1 MGKSLDP
8 KKIKSAQRVLEVLEF
23 FDRERQE
30 CTVMDI
36 AREYGY
42 PQSSTSELL
51 SCLVALGYL
60 RRDMWSRTYKP
71 TARAAMLGAWVQP
84 RRFRHGLIASMMDE
98 LAEETG
104 ASILLASRIG
114 VDVQVAHSVLR
125 DGTGDSFKAGVSL
138 LLLHSAPGKVLLS
151 TNCITNTKKIVHR
164 INAECDEEQRVKAD
178 EFLQELKTVR
188 TQGYAVSFHEDGWGM
203 ISIQLPS
210 SAEEESL
217 ALTVVVAAEELD
229 GRLDD
234 IVQVL
239 RGAIARAF
247 GTRDK
252 SFEGKSAVGLMGRA
266 V

>member
-23 FDRERQE
+23 FNSDRQE

-36 AREYGY
+36 ARQYGY

-98 LAEETG
+98 LAAETG

-114 VDVQVAHSVLR
+114 VSVQIAHAVLQ
-125 DGTGDSFKAGVSL
+125 DGAGERLSAGASL
-138 LLLHSAPGKVLLS
+138 RLLHSAPGKALLS
-151 TNCITNTKKIVHR
+151 TNCINNTKKVVHR
-164 INAECDEEQRVKAD
+164 INAECDEHHRIKVD
-178 EFLQELKTVR
+178 EFLQELSAVR
-188 TQGYAVSFHEDGWGM
+188 TQGFAVSFEENGYGM

-210 SAEEESL
+210 SAEEETL
-217 ALTVVVAAEELD
+217 ALTVVADAEQV
-229 GRLDD
+229 RACLDD
-234 IVQVL
+234 IVQIL

-247 GTRDK
+247 SVRDAG
-252 SFEGKSAVGLMGRA
+252 FEHRSMIGLLGRA